1 MTTYLLDY
9 ENVSHYGFEGYAQL
23 TSEDVVVVFVGAKNG
38 SAGIPV
44 DTVRQLTA
52 KGNAPRLLWKRAKK
66 SAPNYLDFQLVS
78 YLGYLIG
85 DPEIDEQEF
94 VIVSK
99 DQGFLAC
106 VDFWAERRREV
117 KISVR
122 PTITPAGAA
131 TTAESTLAP
140 PTAGPS
146 QARGSAADPTTAQA
160 TTATAAAPHAV
171 SESTK
176 KTVRAAVKDLGLK
189 PQNYTAI
196 YNALRTATSLQNLH
210 GLLAS
215 GLGQPLAS
223 DVYHAI
229 KEAFEGPD
237 A

>member
-9 ENVSHYGFEGYAQL
+9 ENVSHHGFEGYAQL
-23 TSEDVVVVFVGAKNG
+23 TSEDIVVVFVGAKNG
-38 SAGIPV
+38 SAGVPV

-52 KGNAPRLLWKRAKK
+52 PGNAPRLLWKRAKK

-85 DPEIDEQEF
+85 DPEIDEGEF

-117 KISVR
+117 RISVR
-122 PTITPAGAA
+122 PTI
-131 TTAESTLAP
+131 AP
-140 PTAGPS
+140 
-146 QARGSAADPTTAQA
+146 DPTGPQGLSTS
-160 TTATAAAPHAV
+160 AV
-171 SESTK
+171 PSAVDESTK
-176 KTVRAAVKDLGLK
+176 KAVRAAVKDLELK
-189 PQNYTAI
+189 PQSYTVI
-196 YNALRTATSLQNLH
+196 YNSLRTATSLQHLH
-210 GLLAS
+210 ALLGS

-223 DVYHAI
+223 NVYHVV
-229 KEAFEGPD
+229 KDAFEASD

>member
-1 MTTYLLDY
+1 VSTYLLDY
-9 ENVSHYGFEGYAQL
+9 ENVSHHGFEGYAQL
-23 TSEDVVVVFVGAKNG
+23 TPEDTVVVFVGAKNG

-52 KGNAPRLLWKRAKK
+52 IGSSPRLLWKRAKK

-122 PTITPAGAA
+122 PTIAR
-131 TTAESTLAP
+131 ESSAK
-140 PTAGPS
+140 
-146 QARGSAADPTTAQA
+146 AADPGTGSGALPA
-160 TTATAAAPHAV
+160 GPASAASPHV
-171 SESTK
+171 VNESTK
-176 KTVRAAVKDLGLK
+176 KAVREAVKDIGLK
-189 PQNYTAI
+189 PQNYTAV
-196 YNALRTATSLQNLH
+196 YNALSKAMNLQNLH
-210 GLLAS
+210 ALLAK

-223 DVYHAI
+223 QVYHAV
-229 KEAFEGPD
+229 KEMFEGSE